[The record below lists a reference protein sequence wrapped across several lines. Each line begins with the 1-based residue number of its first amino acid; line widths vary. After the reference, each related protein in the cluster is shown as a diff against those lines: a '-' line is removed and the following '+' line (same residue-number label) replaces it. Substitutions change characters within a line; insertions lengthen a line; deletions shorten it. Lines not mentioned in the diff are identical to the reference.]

1 MVGATWTTVCQTVR
15 TLGVVQGDGVV
26 QIPDDRLYIVIPLT
40 PWIERRKSI
49 GMRKSLIIDNYL
61 TGIRISQPPAAA
73 RWAERDLSAGVLNR
87 LQDCTVDVAELETG
101 WQQALT
107 LAAELAAALSLDGR
121 AELSSAFSPAPA
133 PSPPF
138 SDG

>member
-1 MVGATWTTVCQTVR
+1 MAVRGFLRRGERLCAHEWHSLWVVGGLT
-15 TLGVVQGDGVV
+15 
-26 QIPDDRLYIVIPLT
+26 RLARHAEEV
-40 PWIERRKSI
+40 
-49 GMRKSLIIDNYL
+49 
-61 TGIRISQPPAAA
+61 SQPPTAT

-87 LQDCTVDVAELETG
+87 LQDCTVGVAELETG

-121 AELSSAFSPAPA
+121 AELSSAFSPTPA
-133 PSPPF
+133 PSPPS